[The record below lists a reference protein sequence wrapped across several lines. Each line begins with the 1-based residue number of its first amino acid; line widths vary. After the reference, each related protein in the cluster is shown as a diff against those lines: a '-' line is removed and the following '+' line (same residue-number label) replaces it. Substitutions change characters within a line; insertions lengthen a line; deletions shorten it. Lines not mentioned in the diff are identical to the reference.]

1 MKDSGMQ
8 SKIRLSLNYLILTAF
23 SFVTLFPLLWII
35 VTSFKGQADIFRTP
49 LAILPP
55 KMMFISNLQEV
66 LSRAPWATYF
76 QNTIVLVFGLLAV
89 QLVVSILAAYAF
101 AFFEFRGKNLL
112 FVLVLARLMISP
124 DSVLLP
130 NYLTIMRLGIMDTL
144 LAVGLPYVGS
154 AQAIL
159 IIRQAFLQIPKE
171 LKESAMID
179 GCSDLGFLHKI
190 GLPLVK
196 PAILT
201 FSIISVVYQWNA
213 FFWPMLV
220 TESNA
225 VRTLPVGLAQFGLRA
240 ESGAEWGL
248 TMTATLLVVTPILVA
263 FAVFQKQFINSFLRS
278 GLK

>member
-1 MKDSGMQ
+1 
-8 SKIRLSLNYLILTAF
+8 
-23 SFVTLFPLLWII
+23 
-35 VTSFKGQADIFRTP
+35 
-49 LAILPP
+49 
-55 KMMFISNLQEV
+55 
-66 LSRAPWATYF
+66 
-76 QNTIVLVFGLLAV
+76 
-89 QLVVSILAAYAF
+89 
-101 AFFEFRGKNLL
+101 
-112 FVLVLARLMISP
+112 
-124 DSVLLP
+124 
-130 NYLTIMRLGIMDTL
+130 MDTL

-159 IIRQAFLQIPKE
+159 ILRQAFLQIPKE

-179 GCSDLGFLHKI
+179 GCGDLAFLHKI

-248 TMTATLLVVTPILVA
+248 TMTATLLVILPILVA
-263 FAVFQKQFINSFLRS
+263 FAIFQKQFINSFLRS